1 MLIAL
6 RKNTLQIQLYSL
18 KLTDKKWDMKLHNTN
33 KIMLQDNNLFEDP
46 FHLQGHES

>member
-18 KLTDKKWDMKLHNTN
+18 KLTDMKLHNTN